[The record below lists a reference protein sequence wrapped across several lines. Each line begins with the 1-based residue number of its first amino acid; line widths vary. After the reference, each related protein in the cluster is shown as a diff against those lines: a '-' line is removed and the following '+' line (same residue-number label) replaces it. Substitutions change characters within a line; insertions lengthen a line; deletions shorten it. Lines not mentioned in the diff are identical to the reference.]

1 MKSIKLKST
10 IILLLALIVSVC
22 AAMCL
27 VNVGVPASAQT
38 NKTFTM
44 EDGAAIRTVSGEEG
58 IRFTAE
64 MTPAYYEDVAGK
76 AKEDTTV
83 EYGMC
88 IKEGDITAENLIG
101 GASADAGMYKPM
113 KSDGWYST
121 FNPEN
126 KAATK
131 YVYKFAIIGINVL
144 NYNSP
149 ISALAY
155 VKYTDKTTNEVC
167 YDYALDANSNY
178 DVQKRSIFQVAIDH
192 AQFME
197 DDATETKFINDLL
210 AAVVDSNE
218 DITLSTSSF
227 TLKQGDK
234 VALPT
239 VTVGGVEVTPELAIT
254 DSSVAT
260 IENGEIVAVDSSA
273 TEAKTTTLTATIG
286 NYSASATIKVKGEI
300 SRATNAYEFLTAKNG
315 VYSWDVED
323 LEKATFNGFSTSL
336 DVTEQNSLDVIEYG
350 VKVGN
355 LKNGNFSVKF
365 VFETSDLIVTEP
377 VYTGVQGV
385 STAEELLNYINVAA
399 RRSTYYLLND
409 DIYIESSNP
418 SGAILTGQFKGTF
431 NGNGHKVIVNK
442 TVAPTVSNT
451 AGVSYGILF
460 DAVMAEGVIKNTQF
474 DITYHTT
481 QTAYAERRI
490 GPLAAN
496 LYGTIQDCYIKTTR
510 IQSEVADWDDSSIVD
525 IARDGSKLS
534 NLIVETENRRL
545 SRGKGNMEI
554 NNVLVVSAKAGA
566 SQGTSGFARNLTN
579 QHGFTNVSVY
589 ESMDNLLAGTG
600 VKVTD
605 GVISNNTTENITNTP
620 QYNSFS
626 SKWTFDTTNGIVAFN
641 GNDVTN
647 ALGATYSA
655 GVFSWNDLGATST
668 EIYVDGEKRQIALTE
683 ETFAVADYL
692 IDNEYDLSV
701 AHSVAIKVTDGT
713 YSYSAVISVKV
724 TTVADETGFRAIGN
738 ANDYYLLTSNITIE
752 DTATTA
758 MISTFGGILDGN
770 GYKVTITRSVVP
782 ESPTNG
788 YSVLFGTVSESAVIK
803 RTQFEINYTSNI
815 KRAAPFASTFN
826 GLLTNC
832 YIESNRT
839 DYQGTSYYEESSLI
853 YNLGGTLKNNIFV
866 GANKHIIGWE
876 VANSGSRIEGA
887 LIVFSSFSRVGKISG
902 SYCNISNVSR
912 YTTMTNMLLGTGT
925 IYTSDGSTV
934 TNTSITT
941 TPQYTGVF
949 DSTIWNFNAAA
960 GTITLCGKTVG

>member
-10 IILLLALIVSVC
+10 LILLLALVLSVC

-27 VNVGVPASAQT
+27 VNVGIPAEAQA

-44 EDGAAIRTVSGEEG
+44 ADGAAIRTVSGEEG

-64 MTPAYYEDVAGK
+64 MTVAYYEDVARK
-76 AKEDTTV
+76 AKEGTTV

-88 IKEGDITAENLIG
+88 IKEGDITAANLIG
-101 GASADAGMYKPM
+101 GASADAAMYKPM

-126 KAATK
+126 ESATK
-131 YVYKFAIIGINVL
+131 YVYKFAIIGIQEL

-178 DVQKRSIFQVAIDH
+178 DVQKRSIFQVAIEH
-192 AQFME
+192 AQSME

-227 TLKQGDK
+227 TLKQGSK
-234 VALPT
+234 VELPK
-239 VTVGGVEVTPELAIT
+239 VTVGGVEVAAELAIA
-254 DSSVAT
+254 DSDVAT
-260 IENGEIVAVDSSA
+260 IENGEMVAVDSNA

-300 SRATNAYEFLTAKNG
+300 SRANNANEFLTAKNG

-323 LEKATFNGFSTSL
+323 LEKVTFNGFNTSL

-355 LKNGNFSVKF
+355 LKNGYFSINF

-377 VYTGVQGV
+377 IYTGVQGV
-385 STAEELLNYINVAA
+385 STAEELLNYINVNG

-418 SGAILTGQFKGTF
+418 SGAILTGEFKGTF

-442 TVAPTVSNT
+442 TVTPTVSNT

-460 DAVMAEGVIKNTQF
+460 DKIMADGVIKNTQF

-481 QTAYAERRI
+481 QTAIGECRI
-490 GPLAAN
+490 GPLAAD
-496 LYGTIQDCYIKTTR
+496 LYGTIQDCYIKTSR
-510 IQSEVADWDDSSIVD
+510 IQATVVNWDDSSIVD
-525 IARDGSKLS
+525 VARDGSKLS

-545 SRGKGNMEI
+545 ARGKGSAEI
-554 NNVLVVSAKAGA
+554 NNVLVVSEKAGT
-566 SQGTSGFARNLTN
+566 SQSTSGFARNLTN

-589 ESMDNLLAGTG
+589 ESMENLLAGTG

-605 GVISNNTTENITNTP
+605 GVTANNTTEDVTNTP
-620 QYNSFS
+620 QYSEFG
-626 SKWTFDTTNGIVAFN
+626 SKWTFDKTNGIIALN

-647 ALGATYSA
+647 ALGATYSG
-655 GVFSWNDLGATST
+655 GVISWNDINATST
-668 EIYVDGEKRQIALTE
+668 EIYVDGVKKEIALTD

-692 IDNEYDLSV
+692 VENEYDLSV
-701 AHSVAIKVTDGT
+701 VHTIAIKVTDGT
-713 YSYSAVISVKV
+713 YSYSTVADVKV
-724 TTVADETGFRAIGN
+724 TTVADETAFRAIGN

-782 ESPTNG
+782 ESPANG

-815 KRAAPFASTFN
+815 RRAAPFANTFN
-826 GLLTNC
+826 GVLTNC
-832 YIESNRT
+832 YLEANRT
-839 DYQGTSYYEESSLI
+839 DYQGVSYYEESSLI
-853 YNLGGTLKNNIFV
+853 YNLGGILKNNIFV

-876 VANSGSRIEGA
+876 VANSSNRIEGA

-902 SYCNISNVSR
+902 LYCNMSNVSR
-912 YTTMTNMLLGTGT
+912 YTTMANMLAGKGTV
-925 IYTSDGSTV
+925 YTSNGSTV
-934 TNTSITT
+934 TDTSITA

-949 DSTIWNFNAAA
+949 DSNVWNFNATA
-960 GTITLCGKTVG
+960 GTITLCGKTIG